1 MESGSFAT
9 MCRAC
14 AIVLPMIAVCGY
26 ARAQTTTGTAPP
38 PVTRA
43 SILRE
48 LQALKSVGFDI
59 NDENYP
65 NSLQH
70 SLRKLEAMEAT
81 HQTEAGAAVQGS
93 EKPALPSVPQ

>member
-9 MCRAC
+9 MCRVC

-26 ARAQTTTGTAPP
+26 ARAQTTTGTATP

-65 NSLQH
+65 NSLQQ

-93 EKPALPSVPQ
+93 EKPAMPSVPQ